1 MNSKLENVSNNSS
14 AVEAT
19 KETDA
24 FNPLDHN
31 VNIQQELWIQRQ
43 VSNQLLT
50 LIFYRYLICK
60 YNLFSNMKF
69 KY

>member
-14 AVEAT
+14 AVEAA

-50 LIFYRYLICK
+50 LNFYHYFIYKYYL
-60 YNLFSNMKF
+60 F
-69 KY
+69 